1 MKTWAAV
8 LTTPC
13 IPISRPRSGR
23 AMRTYVVK
31 RLVLFIPTLVIVTV
45 LVFGILRVVPG
56 DPAMLILG
64 GESGDD
70 EFTEEQLA
78 ALRAKLGTDRNII
91 IQYFTWTG
99 NMLKGD
105 FGTSYFYEG
114 DQVIDDLI
122 DRVPTTVEL
131 ALLALVL
138 ASVMAVPLG
147 VISALK
153 QDTITDYVTRVL
165 SITGIATPNFWVA
178 IMSIYFLVLFF
189 NWAPPL
195 AYVDPW
201 EDPWTNFQQLIFP
214 ALALGT
220 SNMAFIT
227 RITRSAMLEVLHED
241 YIRTARSKGLSEN
254 IVIFRHALRNA
265 LLPVVTLSGYEF
277 GRLISGTV
285 IIEVIFLV
293 PGMGRLLITS
303 ILHRDFPMIQATIV
317 LVAVVVLVLNLI
329 LDLFY
334 AYLNP
339 RIRYN

>member
-1 MKTWAAV
+1 
-8 LTTPC
+8 
-13 IPISRPRSGR
+13 
-23 AMRTYVVK
+23 MRNYITK
-31 RLVLFIPTLVIVTV
+31 RFVLFIPTLLIVTV
-45 LVFGILRVVPG
+45 VVFSILRVIPG
-56 DPAMLILG
+56 DPALLILG

-70 EFTEEQLA
+70 EFTEAQLD
-78 ALRAKLGTDRNII
+78 ALRHKLGTDRNII
-91 IQYFTWTG
+91 VQYGTWVG

-105 FGTSYFYEG
+105 FGVSYFYEG
-114 DQVIDDLI
+114 DQVIDDLKMRI
-122 DRVPTTVEL
+122 PTTVQL
-131 ALLALVL
+131 AVMALLIATVL
-138 ASVMAVPLG
+138 AVPLG
-147 VISALK
+147 VVSALK
-153 QDTITDYVTRVL
+153 QDTVTDYITRII

-178 IMSIYFLVLFF
+178 IMSIFFLVLFF

-195 AYVDPW
+195 AYVNPW
-201 EDPWTNFQQLIFP
+201 EDPWVNFQQLIFP

-241 YIRTARSKGLSEN
+241 YIRTARSKGLSEK

-285 IIEVIFLV
+285 IIEVIFLI

-317 LVAVVVLVLNLI
+317 LIAVVVLVLNLA
-329 LDLFY
+329 LDLCY
-334 AYLNP
+334 AWLNP
-339 RIRYN
+339 RIRYS

>member
-1 MKTWAAV
+1 
-8 LTTPC
+8 
-13 IPISRPRSGR
+13 
-23 AMRTYVVK
+23 MRNYITK
-31 RLVLFIPTLVIVTV
+31 RFILFLPTLLIVTV
-45 LVFGILRVVPG
+45 VVFSILRVIPG
-56 DPAMLILG
+56 DPALLILG

-70 EFTEEQLA
+70 EFTEAQLQ
-78 ALRAKLGTDRNII
+78 ALRHKLGTDRNILV
-91 IQYFTWTG
+91 QYFSWIG

-114 DQVIDDLI
+114 DQVIDDLKMRI
-122 DRVPTTVEL
+122 PTTVQLAVMAL
-131 ALLALVL
+131 ALAT
-138 ASVMAVPLG
+138 VMAVPLG

-153 QDTITDYVTRVL
+153 QDTFTDYITRIV

-178 IMSIYFLVLFF
+178 IMTIFFMVLFF

-201 EDPWTNFQQLIFP
+201 EDPWVNFQQLIFP

-241 YIRTARSKGLSEN
+241 YIRTARSKGLSEK

-317 LVAVVVLVLNLI
+317 LIAVVVLVLNLA

-334 AYLNP
+334 AWLNP
-339 RIRYN
+339 RIRYT

>member
-1 MKTWAAV
+1 
-8 LTTPC
+8 
-13 IPISRPRSGR
+13 
-23 AMRTYVVK
+23 MRTYVFK
-31 RLVLFIPTLVIVTV
+31 RLVLFIPTLLIVTV

-78 ALRAKLGTDRNII
+78 ALRKKLGTDRNII

-138 ASVMAVPLG
+138 ATVMAVPLG

-165 SITGIATPNFWVA
+165 SITGIATPNFRVA
-178 IMSIYFLVLFF
+178 IMTIFFLVFF
-189 NWAPPL
+189 
-195 AYVDPW
+195 
-201 EDPWTNFQQLIFP
+201 LIF
-214 ALALGT
+214 
-220 SNMAFIT
+220 
-227 RITRSAMLEVLHED
+227 
-241 YIRTARSKGLSEN
+241 
-254 IVIFRHALRNA
+254 LR
-265 LLPVVTLSGYEF
+265 PFSFDEYSQF
-277 GRLISGTV
+277 HYS
-285 IIEVIFLV
+285 
-293 PGMGRLLITS
+293 
-303 ILHRDFPMIQATIV
+303 
-317 LVAVVVLVLNLI
+317 
-329 LDLFY
+329 
-334 AYLNP
+334 
-339 RIRYN
+339 

>member
-1 MKTWAAV
+1 MGQGLRHFASPLQEGK
-8 LTTPC
+8 
-13 IPISRPRSGR
+13 
-23 AMRTYVVK
+23 MRTYIAK
-31 RLVLFIPTLVIVTV
+31 RFVLFIPTLLIVTV
-45 LVFGILRVVPG
+45 VVFSILRVIPG
-56 DPAMLILG
+56 DPALLILS
-64 GESGDD
+64 GEDGEDD
-70 EFTEEQLA
+70 FTEAQLA
-78 ALRAKLGTDRNII
+78 ALRHKLGTDRPII
-91 IQYFTWTG
+91 IQYTSWVG

-105 FGTSYFYEG
+105 FGISYFYEG
-114 DQVIDDLI
+114 DLVIDDLK
-122 DRVPTTVEL
+122 DRIPTTLQL
-131 ALLALVL
+131 AIMALFLATI
-138 ASVMAVPLG
+138 MAVPLG

-153 QDTITDYVTRVL
+153 QDTVIDYLTRVL

-178 IMSIYFLVLFF
+178 IMTIFFLVLFF

-195 AYVDPW
+195 KYVDPW
-201 EDPWTNFQQLIFP
+201 VDPWTNFQQLIFP

-241 YIRTARSKGLSEN
+241 YIRTARSKGLSEI

-303 ILHRDFPMIQATIV
+303 IFHRDFPMIQATIV
-317 LVAVVVLVLNLI
+317 LIAVVVLVLNLV
-329 LDLFY
+329 LDLCY
-334 AYLNP
+334 AWLNP
-339 RIRYN
+339 RIRYT

>member
-1 MKTWAAV
+1 
-8 LTTPC
+8 
-13 IPISRPRSGR
+13 
-23 AMRTYVVK
+23 MRTYIAK
-31 RLVLFIPTLVIVTV
+31 RFVLFVPTLLIVTV
-45 LVFGILRVVPG
+45 VVFSILRVIPG
-56 DPAMLILG
+56 DPALLILG
-64 GESGDD
+64 GEEGEDD
-70 EFTEEQLA
+70 FTEAQLQ
-78 ALRAKLGTDRNII
+78 ALRHKLGTDRPIV
-91 IQYFTWTG
+91 IQYATWVG

-105 FGTSYFYEG
+105 FGISYFYEG
-114 DQVIDDLI
+114 DLVIDDLKERI
-122 DRVPTTVEL
+122 PTTVQL
-131 ALLALVL
+131 AVMALVL
-138 ASVMAVPLG
+138 ATVMAVPLG
-147 VISALK
+147 VVSALK
-153 QDTITDYVTRVL
+153 QDTFTDYLTRVL
-165 SITGIATPNFWVA
+165 SITGIAMPNFWVA
-178 IMSIYFLVLFF
+178 IMTIFFLVLFF

-201 EDPWTNFQQLIFP
+201 TDPWVNFQQLIFP

-241 YIRTARSKGLSEN
+241 YIRTARSKGLSEK

-303 ILHRDFPMIQATIV
+303 IFHRDFPMIQATIV
-317 LVAVVVLVLNLI
+317 LIAVVVLVLNLV
-329 LDLFY
+329 LDLMY
-334 AYLNP
+334 AWLNP

>member
-1 MKTWAAV
+1 MGQGLRHFASPLQEGK
-8 LTTPC
+8 
-13 IPISRPRSGR
+13 
-23 AMRTYVVK
+23 MRTYIAK
-31 RLVLFIPTLVIVTV
+31 RFVLFIPTLLIVTV
-45 LVFGILRVVPG
+45 VVFSILRVIPG
-56 DPAMLILG
+56 DPALLILS
-64 GESGDD
+64 GEDGEDD
-70 EFTEEQLA
+70 FTDAQLA
-78 ALRAKLGTDRNII
+78 ALRHKLGTDRPII
-91 IQYFTWTG
+91 IQYTSWVG

-105 FGTSYFYEG
+105 FGISYFYEG
-114 DQVIDDLI
+114 DLVIDDLK
-122 DRVPTTVEL
+122 DRIPTTLQL
-131 ALLALVL
+131 AIMALFLATI
-138 ASVMAVPLG
+138 MAVPLG

-153 QDTITDYVTRVL
+153 QDTVIDYLTRVL

-178 IMSIYFLVLFF
+178 IMTIFFLVLFF

-195 AYVDPW
+195 KYVDPW
-201 EDPWTNFQQLIFP
+201 VDPWTNFQQLIFP

-241 YIRTARSKGLSEN
+241 YIRTARSKGLSEI

-303 ILHRDFPMIQATIV
+303 IFHRDFPMIQATIV
-317 LVAVVVLVLNLI
+317 MIAVVVLVLNLV
-329 LDLFY
+329 LDLCY
-334 AYLNP
+334 AWLNP
-339 RIRYN
+339 RIRYT

>member
-1 MKTWAAV
+1 
-8 LTTPC
+8 
-13 IPISRPRSGR
+13 
-23 AMRTYVVK
+23 MRNYITK
-31 RLVLFIPTLVIVTV
+31 RFVLFIPTLLIVTV
-45 LVFGILRVVPG
+45 VVFSILRVIPG
-56 DPAMLILG
+56 DPALLILG

-70 EFTEEQLA
+70 EFTEAQLD
-78 ALRAKLGTDRNII
+78 ALRHKLGTDRNII
-91 IQYFTWTG
+91 VQYGTWVG

-105 FGTSYFYEG
+105 FGVSYFYEG
-114 DQVIDDLI
+114 DQVIDDLKMRI
-122 DRVPTTVEL
+122 PTTVQL
-131 ALLALVL
+131 AVMALLL
-138 ASVMAVPLG
+138 ATVMAVPLG

-153 QDTITDYVTRVL
+153 QDTVTDYITRIV

-178 IMSIYFLVLFF
+178 IMTIFFLVLFF

-201 EDPWTNFQQLIFP
+201 EDPWVNFQQLIFP

-241 YIRTARSKGLSEN
+241 YIRTARSKGLSEK

-317 LVAVVVLVLNLI
+317 LIAVVVLVLNLV

-334 AYLNP
+334 AWLNP
-339 RIRYN
+339 RIRYT

>member
-1 MKTWAAV
+1 
-8 LTTPC
+8 
-13 IPISRPRSGR
+13 
-23 AMRTYVVK
+23 MRNYITK
-31 RLVLFIPTLVIVTV
+31 RFVLFIPTLLIVTV
-45 LVFGILRVVPG
+45 VVFSILRVIPG
-56 DPAMLILG
+56 DPALLILG
-64 GESGDD
+64 GESGED
-70 EFTEEQLA
+70 EFSQEQLD
-78 ALRAKLGTDRNII
+78 ALRHKLGTDRNII
-91 IQYFTWTG
+91 VQYGTWVG

-105 FGTSYFYEG
+105 FGVSYFYEG
-114 DQVIDDLI
+114 DQVIDDLKMRI
-122 DRVPTTVEL
+122 PTTVQL
-131 ALLALVL
+131 AVMALLL
-138 ASVMAVPLG
+138 ATVMAVPLG

-153 QDTITDYVTRVL
+153 QDTFTDYVTRIL

-178 IMSIYFLVLFF
+178 IMSIFFLVLFF

-201 EDPWTNFQQLIFP
+201 EDPWVNFQQLIFP

-241 YIRTARSKGLSEN
+241 YIRTARSKGLSEK

-285 IIEVIFLV
+285 IIEVIFLI

-317 LVAVVVLVLNLI
+317 LIAVVVLVLNLA
-329 LDLFY
+329 LDLCY
-334 AYLNP
+334 AWLNP
-339 RIRYN
+339 RIRYT